1 MRNRRTIFT
10 GLWEQKYELE
20 FFGEI
25 MSRIHEALKKAA
37 EEKSSRL
44 SGATSADIVDVATD
58 VARTIVP
65 STDVPLRQGP
75 ALSSEGKLPFLQ
87 YEELVK
93 KCAHPKWQLDP
104 RTSVFQGGENNQT
117 GAERFRTLRSRLY
130 QIAGTRQLKR
140 VLVTSSIPAE
150 GKTFVT
156 ANLAQSIVRQNDR
169 RVLLIDADLR
179 ASRLHL
185 GLGAPST
192 PGLTDYL
199 RGEVDEFAV
208 IQKGLEENLC
218 FIPGGSL
225 VPNPSELL
233 LGERMKHLLE
243 LVTPVFDWIILD
255 SPPALPVHDASML
268 ADLCDGVLFVV
279 RAGFT
284 DFELAEKASA
294 EFQDK
299 NLLGV
304 VLNCVEKSESYGDYY
319 YGYPNTERDNS

>member
-1 MRNRRTIFT
+1 
-10 GLWEQKYELE
+10 
-20 FFGEI
+20 

-44 SGATSADIVDVATD
+44 STAASADIVDVATD
-58 VARTIVP
+58 VGRTITP
-65 STDVPLRQGP
+65 I
-75 ALSSEGKLPFLQ
+75 SEASLPQLAILPTNGNLPFTTF
-87 YEELVK
+87 EELIK
-93 KCAHPKWQLDP
+93 KCTHPKWNLDP
-104 RTSVFQGGENNQT
+104 RTSVFHGVDNDKT

-140 VLVTSSIPAE
+140 VLITSSIPAE

-199 RGEVDEFAV
+199 QGEADVFSV
-208 IQKGLEENLC
+208 IQSGLEGNLC

-225 VPNPSELL
+225 VSNPSELL
-233 LGERMKHLLE
+233 LGDRMKHLLDM
-243 LVTPVFDWIILD
+243 VTPIFDWIILD

-279 RAGFT
+279 RAGYT
-284 DFELAEKASA
+284 DFELAEKASS
-294 EFQDK
+294 EFHDK

-304 VLNCVEKSESYGDYY
+304 VLNCVEKSESYGEYY
-319 YGYPNTERDNS
+319 YGYPNEKESA